1 MRLRVKVLSGFIVLA
16 LMLSVAGV
24 WSISE
29 LNDISTAVQD
39 LLSDNYK
46 SIDASKTMLEA
57 LEREDSGI
65 LFLMLGKWEEGRDIL
80 RLADAQFQNGFQTAS
95 NNLTIPGE
103 DAYIAAI
110 ATRYAEYKSIW
121 ERPIVDTPRE
131 GDLNWYFGSVH
142 PSFLGVKSAVNEL
155 MTLNDRIMFETASS
169 LQQKANRALMPGIV
183 AIIAALVFS
192 LMFSYFVNIF
202 VVNPIVRITNSV
214 RRTVEKKT
222 RFDVQPET
230 RDELADLA
238 DSIRMLAN
246 RSNHSDQPQDAG
258 R

>member
-1 MRLRVKVLSGFIVLA
+1 MRLRFKVLSGFIVLA
-16 LMLSVAGV
+16 LMLSMAGA
-24 WSISE
+24 WSIGE
-29 LNDISTAVQD
+29 LNKISTAVQD

-65 LFLMLGKWEEGRDIL
+65 LFLMLGRWEEGRDIL
-80 RLADAQFQNGFQTAS
+80 KEADAHFQSGFETAS

-103 DAYIAAI
+103 DAYVSVIQS
-110 ATRYAEYKSIW
+110 RYAEYKSIW

-142 PSFLGVKSAVNEL
+142 PSFLSVKSAVNDL
-155 MTLNDRIMFETASS
+155 MTLNDRTMFETASS
-169 LQQKANRALMPGIV
+169 LRQQANRALMPGIV

-202 VVNPIVRITNSV
+202 VVNPIVRITNNV
-214 RRTVEKKT
+214 RRTVEKRV

-230 RDELADLA
+230 KDELADLA
-238 DSIRMLAN
+238 DSIRMLVN
-246 RSNHSDQPQDAG
+246 RSDLSGPPQG
-258 R
+258 TRR